1 MSREEIAGFIS
12 RHFLKNGDERDILR
26 DYLIQKGITGVTFK
40 ISMVANGSE
49 VTASYIINQ
58 LNL

>member
-1 MSREEIAGFIS
+1 MSREEIIGFIS
-12 RHFLKNGDERDILR
+12 RHILKNGNERDILR
-26 DYLIQKGITGVTFK
+26 DYLIEKGITGATFK
-40 ISMVANGSE
+40 LPMVANGSE